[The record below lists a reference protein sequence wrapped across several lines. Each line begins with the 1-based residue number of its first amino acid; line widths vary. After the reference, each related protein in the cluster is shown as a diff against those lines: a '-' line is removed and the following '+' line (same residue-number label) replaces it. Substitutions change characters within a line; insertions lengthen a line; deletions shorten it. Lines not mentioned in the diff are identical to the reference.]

1 MTKKSSSGRRTSSKK
16 TTRKKVQATRGGTS
30 NRSRSKSRRSKSTS
44 RRRTKRPS
52 LPRLNVSLD
61 LQQKALVVGII
72 LIFIT
77 AILILSLISP
87 SQGFLTMTL
96 ESWLRT
102 LFGWG
107 GILVPLFM
115 AGIGIYLVLWGMD
128 QPPLLNGWRVV
139 GAVMLFVVF
148 SVFAS
153 LIVVNRN
160 GGAIDFFEV
169 ARSQQG
175 GGYLGGLLASLTVQA
190 FDTIGTVFIFL
201 VLGLVGAIL
210 VSGVSRQD
218 FGAFITGAWNEF
230 RTRPEPEEEVARQRP
245 LPLGNARNERLARA
259 GAPVRDRPVRD
270 LTEADEDDIP
280 FEVDPEPPVP
290 VAEPTSRRGRRS
302 RAGRQEPEPEAPSE
316 PVPGEPAFGDGGG
329 QLRRDPNWKLPDIA
343 EVLNIGSDEEI
354 SHDSIRE
361 QVEIIEHTLESFGAP
376 AVVVDINQ
384 GPTVTQFGVE
394 PQFLEMRGG
403 KRTKV
408 KVGKIASLADDL
420 ALALAAHSVRIQAP
434 VPGKGYVGIEVPNT
448 ATALVSLRDLM
459 ESSEFKKI
467 KSPIRIGLGQNV
479 AGQPISTD
487 LTKMPHLLVA
497 GTTGSGKSVCV
508 NGIIACLLLQNTPEE
523 LKFVMVDPKRVE
535 LTGYNGI
542 PHLVAPVVVEM
553 DRVIGVLQWAIREM
567 ENRYKRFAEIGARN
581 IVEFNKKMGRKK
593 REKLP
598 YIVIVIDEL
607 ADLMMLS
614 PEETERGISRL
625 AQMARATGMHMIIA
639 TQRPSVDVVTGL
651 IKANFPARI
660 AFAVA
665 SSTDSRVILDS
676 TGAERLLGKGDML
689 FQSPDAAAPVRL
701 QGCYVSEDELDRLI
715 DYWKTA
721 RRFNLITADE
731 AQSRSLIEER
741 TQTLSEEET
750 QPVSRS
756 YRRAAPPEPPAPDI
770 VNTPEP
776 DAETV
781 AVEPV
786 VDESPPAPRL
796 KANPEP
802 KPRPLSDEV
811 RVIKETNPV
820 TTAGPIEQPPLWDD
834 LIEAP
839 EVDEFH
845 DDLLEEAIAAVREMN
860 KASTSLLQRRFRIG
874 YTRAARIIDYMEE
887 KGIIGPP
894 TGTSKAREVLAPPEA
909 TPTED

>member
-1 MTKKSSSGRRTSSKK
+1 MLASKLMTRKSPNGRRTTSKK
-16 TTRKKVQATRGGTS
+16 NKTQKVQATRGGTS
-30 NRSRSKSRRSKSTS
+30 GRKTSNKRRTSSRRTSSRRSSS
-44 RRRTKRPS
+44 RGTRRS
-52 LPRLNVSLD
+52 VPRLNISLD
-61 LQQKALVVGII
+61 LKQKALVVGIV
-72 LIFIT
+72 LIFAT
-77 AILILSLISP
+77 AILLLSLISP
-87 SQGFLTMTL
+87 SQGYLTMTL

-107 GILVPLFM
+107 GVLVPLFM
-115 AGIGIYLVLWGMD
+115 AGGGIYLVLWGMD
-128 QPPLLNGWRVV
+128 QPPRLNGWRIS
-139 GAVMLFVVF
+139 GAILLFLVI
-148 SVFAS
+148 STFAS
-153 LIVVNRN
+153 LIVVNQSN
-160 GGAIDFFEV
+160 GTLDYMEV
-169 ARSQQG
+169 ARNQQG
-175 GGYLGGLLASLTVQA
+175 GGYLGGLLAGLAVTA
-190 FDTIGTVFIFL
+190 FDTIGSVFIFL
-201 VLGLVGAIL
+201 VLGLLGAIL
-210 VSGVSRQD
+210 VSGVSRRD
-218 FGAFITGAWNEF
+218 FGAFLTTTWQGL
-230 RTRPEPEEEVARQRP
+230 RTRPEREPVAEQRP
-245 LPLGNARNERLARA
+245 LPLGNARQE
-259 GAPVRDRPVRD
+259 PVRANRPVRD
-270 LTEADEDDIP
+270 LPNNEPTPADAIP
-280 FEVDPEPPVP
+280 FAAEPAAPAAEATSAGSRNRRTTPPPPEPA
-290 VAEPTSRRGRRS
+290 VA
-302 RAGRQEPEPEAPSE
+302 ADPSAAI
-316 PVPGEPAFGDGGG
+316 GQLDG
-329 QLRRDPNWKLPDIA
+329 QLRREPNWQLPVLA
-343 EVLNIGSDEEI
+343 EILESGSDQEI

-361 QVEIIEHTLESFGAP
+361 QVDVIEHTLESFGAP

-420 ALALAAHSVRIQAP
+420 ALALAAHSVRVQAP
-434 VPGKGYVGIEVPNT
+434 VPGKGYVGIEVPNV

-459 ESSEFKKI
+459 ESNDFRKI
-467 KSPIRIGLGQNV
+467 KSSIRIGLGQNV
-479 AGQPISTD
+479 AGQPACTD
-487 LTKMPHLLVA
+487 LSKMPHLLVA

-508 NGIIACLLLQNTPEE
+508 NAIIACLLLENTPEE

-581 IVEFNKKMGRKK
+581 IVEYNKKMGRKK
-593 REKLP
+593 RNKLP
-598 YIVIVIDEL
+598 FIVIVIDEL

-701 QGCYVSEDELDRLI
+701 QGCYVSEDELERLI

-721 RRFNLITADE
+721 RRYNLITADE
-731 AQSRSLIEER
+731 AQPRSLIEER
-741 TQTLSEEET
+741 SVALPEGEYE
-750 QPVSRS
+750 
-756 YRRAAPPEPPAPDI
+756 AAPPSRRRISTPPPPAAAEPALEAAPIEEDVELAADAAPDPPELS
-770 VNTPEP
+770 PEP
-776 DAETV
+776 VPV
-781 AVEPV
+781 A
-786 VDESPPAPRL
+786 PP
-796 KANPEP
+796 
-802 KPRPLSDEV
+802 
-811 RVIKETNPV
+811 PV
-820 TTAGPIEQPPLWDD
+820 TTATSIEQPPLWED
-834 LIEAP
+834 LVEKEQA
-839 EVDEFH
+839 EELEDE
-845 DDLLEEAIAAVREMN
+845 LLDEAIAAVRELN

-894 TGTSKAREVLAPPEA
+894 TGTSKAREVLAP
-909 TPTED
+909 TPDE